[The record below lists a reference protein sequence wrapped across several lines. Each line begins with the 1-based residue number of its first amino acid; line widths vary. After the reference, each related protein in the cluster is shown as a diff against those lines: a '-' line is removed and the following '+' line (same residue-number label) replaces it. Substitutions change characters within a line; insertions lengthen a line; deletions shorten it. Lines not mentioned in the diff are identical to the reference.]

1 MAARQSDAERYR
13 AHRAAFTLALELG
26 CTPREAADELRRRAA
41 MAREAESKRRMAAKL
56 AAPTRGASIT
66 AAPIALAEPE
76 GPRRPWYE
84 EQ

>member
-1 MAARQSDAERYR
+1 MARFQSDAERYR
-13 AHRAAFTLALELG
+13 AHRAAFSLALELG

-41 MAREAESKRRMAAKL
+41 MAREAESKRRMAAKQS
-56 AAPTRGASIT
+56 APPRGVAIT
-66 AAPIALAEPE
+66 LAEPE